1 MKYKFIALIFI
12 SISQSQISPLDL
24 ARLYSEEKNYNSAIL
39 EYKRYLFFNKQS
51 NNSTTALLE
60 LYKSYQAIEDWP
72 NAFSTIE
79 KAYLSTN
86 DDSLKDRIYIDKAI
100 LLISKGKIQ
109 RSEIILTKISK
120 YTNYEKIKRE
130 SYYWLGLGHLY
141 SCKWMEAKNIMKK
154 YYGESYNQYLDSI
167 FINSNK
173 LDLKSPQR
181 ARLFSLFIPGLGQ
194 IYSKDYKNGMNS
206 LILNSLTSYF
216 LFNSIIDKK
225 YLDALII
232 YYTPFERYYWGSSRN
247 AELIANNYNQKISK
261 QFAESVFNS
270 ILKIQD

>member
-12 SISQSQISPLDL
+12 SISQTQISPLDL

-51 NNSTTALLE
+51 NNSTTVLLE
-60 LYKSYQAIEDWP
+60 LYKSYQAIEDWQ
-72 NAFSTIE
+72 NVFSTLE
-79 KAYLSTN
+79 KAYLSTD

-100 LLISKGKIQ
+100 LLISKGEIQ
-109 RSEIILTKISK
+109 RSEIILTKISTFTK
-120 YTNYEKIKRE
+120 YEQIKRE

-141 SCKWMEAKNIMKK
+141 SYKWSAAKNNMKK
-154 YYGESYNQYLDSI
+154 YYGASYNHYLDSI

-173 LDLKSPQR
+173 LDIKSPQR

-225 YLDALII
+225 YWDALII

>member
-1 MKYKFIALIFI
+1 
-12 SISQSQISPLDL
+12 
-24 ARLYSEEKNYNSAIL
+24 
-39 EYKRYLFFNKQS
+39 
-51 NNSTTALLE
+51 
-60 LYKSYQAIEDWP
+60 
-72 NAFSTIE
+72 
-79 KAYLSTN
+79 
-86 DDSLKDRIYIDKAI
+86 
-100 LLISKGKIQ
+100 
-109 RSEIILTKISK
+109 
-120 YTNYEKIKRE
+120 
-130 SYYWLGLGHLY
+130 
-141 SCKWMEAKNIMKK
+141 MEAKNIMKK

-216 LFNSIIDKK
+216 LFNSIIDRN
-225 YLDALII
+225 YWDALII
-232 YYTPFERYYWGSSRN
+232 YYTPFERYYWGSSKN

>member
-1 MKYKFIALIFI
+1 MKYKFIVLLFI

-51 NNSTTALLE
+51 NNSTTVLLE

-79 KAYLSTN
+79 KAYLSIA

-100 LLISKGKIQ
+100 MLISKGEIQ

-141 SCKWMEAKNIMKK
+141 SYKWMEAKNNIKK
-154 YYGESYNQYLDSI
+154 YFGVSYNQYIDSI

-181 ARLFSLFIPGLGQ
+181 ARLFSLIIPGLGQ
-194 IYSKDYKNGMNS
+194 IYSKDYKNGINS
-206 LILNSLTSYF
+206 LILNSLTSYLF
-216 LFNSIIDKK
+216 FNSIIDKN
-225 YLDALII
+225 YQNSLVI
-232 YYTPFERYYWGSSRN
+232 YYTPFERYYQGSRSN
-247 AELIANNYNQKISK
+247 AELIAKNYNQRISRK
-261 QFAESVFNS
+261 FAESVFNS
-270 ILKIQD
+270 ILNIQE

>member
-1 MKYKFIALIFI
+1 LKYKFIALIFI
-12 SISQSQISPLDL
+12 SISQTQISPLDL

-51 NNSTTALLE
+51 NNSTTVLLE
-60 LYKSYQAIEDWP
+60 LYKSYQAIEDWQ
-72 NAFSTIE
+72 NVFSTLE
-79 KAYLSTN
+79 KAYLSTD

-100 LLISKGKIQ
+100 LLISKGEIQ
-109 RSEIILTKISK
+109 RSEIILTKISTFTK
-120 YTNYEKIKRE
+120 YEQIKRE

-141 SCKWMEAKNIMKK
+141 SYKWSAAKNNMKK
-154 YYGESYNQYLDSI
+154 YYGASYNHYLDSI

-173 LDLKSPQR
+173 LDIKSPQR

-225 YLDALII
+225 YWDALII

>member
-1 MKYKFIALIFI
+1 LKYKFIALIFI
-12 SISQSQISPLDL
+12 SISQTQISPLDL

-51 NNSTTALLE
+51 NNSTTVLLE
-60 LYKSYQAIEDWP
+60 LYKSYQAIEDWQ
-72 NAFSTIE
+72 NAFSTLE
-79 KAYLSTN
+79 KAYLSTD

-100 LLISKGKIQ
+100 LLISKGEIQ
-109 RSEIILTKISK
+109 RSEIILTKISTFTK
-120 YTNYEKIKRE
+120 YEQIKRE

-141 SCKWMEAKNIMKK
+141 SYKWSAAKNNMKK
-154 YYGESYNQYLDSI
+154 YYGASYNHYLDSI

-173 LDLKSPQR
+173 LDIKSPQR

-225 YLDALII
+225 YWDALII